1 MSSQLQDGELLAR
14 LVAFDTTSVK
24 SNLPLVEFLADY
36 LERPGVRVRESGYGE
51 PEKANLLVEIGPPS
65 DPLRRAGLLL
75 SGHLDVVPAGE
86 GWESDPFALADR
98 GDRWVAR
105 GACDMKG
112 FIALAANL
120 ATEIEPAALNNPLA
134 LLLTCDEELG
144 TLGAQHWVE
153 AVGDAW
159 PLPRATVIG
168 EPTSLRAVRMH
179 KGHLKLRVTVLGAPA
194 HSSQPRLGH
203 NAIEGASHVVAALG
217 RLRDE
222 LALEQPAHA
231 DRFPEAPHV
240 TLNVGL
246 IRGGTAI
253 NVVPERCEIDLGLRL
268 LPGMTSA
275 PFIERVRRV
284 LTSTGERC
292 ELAVLGD
299 SPPMLCPEN
308 AAIHVHLRD
317 LLRQSEDVGASF
329 ASDAGPLQALGQ
341 ESVLYGPGSIAVA
354 HRPNEFVPKAEM
366 AEARGV
372 LRRLIHEFC
381 ERAA

>member
-1 MSSQLQDGELLAR
+1 MPSNLDDAELLAR

-51 PEKANLLVEIGPPS
+51 PEKANLLVEIGPQTDPS
-65 DPLRRAGLLL
+65 SREGLLL
-75 SGHLDVVPAGE
+75 SGHLDVVPPGE

-112 FIALAANL
+112 FIAIAANL
-120 ATEIEPAALNNPLA
+120 ATEIAPEALRRPLA
-134 LLLTCDEELG
+134 LLFTCDEELG
-144 TLGAQHWVE
+144 TLGAQHWVR

-179 KGHLKLRVTVLGAPA
+179 KGHLKLRVTVLGRPA

-203 NAIEGASHVVAALG
+203 SAIEGASRAIAALA

-222 LALEQPAHA
+222 LAAEQPEHA
-231 DRFPEAPHV
+231 ERFPEAPHV

-246 IRGGTAI
+246 VRGGSAI
-253 NVVPERCEIDLGLRL
+253 NVVPERCELDLGLRL
-268 LPGMTSA
+268 LPGMASA
-275 PFIERVRRV
+275 PLIERVRQA
-284 LTSTGERC
+284 LGETGERC
-292 ELAVLGD
+292 ELALLGD
-299 SPPMLCPEN
+299 SPPMLL
-308 AAIHVHLRD
+308 AAEAPIHRRLRD
-317 LLRQSEDVGASF
+317 LLRQQDDVGASYT
-329 ASDAGPLQALGQ
+329 SDAGPLQALGQ
-341 ESVLYGPGSIAVA
+341 ESVLFGPGSIAAA
-354 HRPNEFVPKAEM
+354 HRPNEFVPKSELAG
-366 AEARGV
+366 ARDV
-372 LRRLIHEFC
+372 VRRLIHDFC
-381 ERAA
+381 EAAA